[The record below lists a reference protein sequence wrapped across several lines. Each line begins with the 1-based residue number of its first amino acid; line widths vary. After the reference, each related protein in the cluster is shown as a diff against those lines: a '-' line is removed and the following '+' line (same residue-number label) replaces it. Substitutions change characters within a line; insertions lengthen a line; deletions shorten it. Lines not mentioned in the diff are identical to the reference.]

1 MMNELKGLNLEST
14 ALIAID
20 LQNGVVT
27 LQGEPYSTA
36 EIVAKAAKLIN
47 AFREK
52 EAFVALLRVTSKDGK
67 DILNPVTDSPSQFR
81 SGTPSKNPSEIVS
94 EIGVTENDFFIT
106 KHQWGAFYGTDLDL
120 QLRRRG
126 IDTIVLCG
134 IATGYGVDT
143 TAREAYQHGYN
154 QVFAIDAMT
163 GLSLEEHDYVLKY
176 IFPKIGRLRTVDEI
190 IDSISNKEKSKE
202 M

>member
-1 MMNELKGLNLEST
+1 MNELKGLDLEST
-14 ALIAID
+14 ALVVID
-20 LQNGVVT
+20 LQNGVAA

-36 EIVAKAAKLIN
+36 EVVTKSAKLIN
-47 AFREK
+47 VFREK
-52 EAFVALLRVTSKDGK
+52 GAFVALLRVTSKDGK
-67 DILNPVTDSPSQFR
+67 DILNPVTDGPSQFH
-81 SGTPSKNPSEIVS
+81 SGNPTKNPSEIVS
-94 EIGVTENDFFIT
+94 EIGVTESDFLIT
-106 KHQWGAFYGTDLDL
+106 KKQWGAFYGTDLDL
-120 QLRRRG
+120 QLRRRR

-163 GLSLEEHDYVLKY
+163 GLGQEEHDYVLKY

-190 IDSISNKEKSKE
+190 IDSLSNKEKLKE
-202 M
+202 I